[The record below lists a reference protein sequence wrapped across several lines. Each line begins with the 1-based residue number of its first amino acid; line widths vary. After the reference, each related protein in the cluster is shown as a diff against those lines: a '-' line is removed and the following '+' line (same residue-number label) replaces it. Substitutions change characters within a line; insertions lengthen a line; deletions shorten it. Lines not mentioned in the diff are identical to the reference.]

1 VTATGS
7 VPRAEHPEPHQ
18 LALAP
23 DPQRLAAE
31 AAIALA
37 RRTGA
42 ERHDIALV
50 LGSGW
55 LPAVAALSERASA
68 DVEFASTELPGFS
81 PPAVA
86 GHAGTIRSLAVDGKR
101 ILVFLG
107 RTHFYEGRGVAAVV
121 HGVRVA
127 AAAGCTV
134 TVLTNGCGGLRAD
147 MRVGEPVLISDH
159 LNLTATSPLVGA
171 RFVDLTELYSPR
183 LRALLQ
189 DIYPSLAEGVYAQFP
204 GPHYE
209 TPAEVRMARVLG
221 ADLVGMSTA
230 LEAIAARAEGSEVLG
245 ISLVTNLA
253 AGMTGQPLDHQEVLA
268 AGKAAA
274 ARAGGLLV
282 ELIGRL

>member
-1 VTATGS
+1 VTELS
-7 VPRAEHPEPHQ
+7 
-18 LALAP
+18 LS
-23 DPQRLAAE
+23 DPLAAAR
-31 AAIALA
+31 AAAEVLA
-37 RRTGA
+37 QRTGA
-42 ERHDIALV
+42 DHHDVALV

-55 LPAVAALSERASA
+55 LPAIDELARQARAEHGDGA
-68 DVEFASTELPGFS
+68 DLEFPSTELPGFA

-86 GHAGTIRSLAVDGKR
+86 GHAGTIRSLHVHGKR
-101 ILVFLG
+101 VLAFAG

-134 TVLTNGCGGLRAD
+134 TVLTNGCGGLRTD
-147 MRVGEPVLISDH
+147 MEVGQPVLIRDH

-171 RFVDLTELYSPR
+171 RFVDLTDLYSAR
-183 LRALLQ
+183 LRALMREI
-189 DIYPSLAEGVYAQFP
+189 DPSLAEGVYAQFP

-209 TPAEVRMARVLG
+209 TPAEVRMAGILG

-230 LEAIAARAEGSEVLG
+230 LEAIAAHAEGSEVLG

-253 AGMTGQPLDHQEVLA
+253 AGITGEPLNHAEVLA

-274 ARAGGLLV
+274 ARAGHLLV
-282 ELIGRL
+282 ELIARL

>member
-1 VTATGS
+1 MTEQS
-7 VPRAEHPEPHQ
+7 
-18 LALAP
+18 LS
-23 DPQRLAAE
+23 DPLAAAHD
-31 AAIALA
+31 AAEALA

-42 ERHDIALV
+42 DHHDIALV

-55 LPAVAALSERASA
+55 LPAIDELARQARAQHGDGA
-68 DVEFASTELPGFS
+68 DLEFLSTELPGFS
-81 PPAVA
+81 APAVA
-86 GHAGTIRSLAVDGKR
+86 GHAGTIRSLHVHGKR
-101 ILVFLG
+101 VLAFAG

-134 TVLTNGCGGLRAD
+134 TVLTNGCGGLRTD
-147 MRVGEPVLISDH
+147 MAVGQPVLIRDH

-171 RFVDLTELYSPR
+171 RFVDLTDLYSAR
-183 LRALLQ
+183 LRALMREI
-189 DIYPSLAEGVYAQFP
+189 DPSLTEGVYAQFP

-209 TPAEVRMARVLG
+209 TPAEVRMAGILG

-230 LEAIAARAEGSEVLG
+230 LEAIAAHAEGSEVLG

-253 AGMTGQPLDHQEVLA
+253 AGITGEPLNHAEVLA

-274 ARAGGLLV
+274 SRAGGLLV
-282 ELIGRL
+282 ELIARL